1 MKKLLHILFI
11 YIGITISIA
20 QQYPVRLIPSIFQP
34 YSLKL
39 GDYATSTEPKLQLL
53 MTDLMEPQHQTG
65 LKFSLESGLNAVP
78 LAVSNDF
85 VVGFSPFTLYPG
97 SQLTLS
103 NIDVRAL
110 FELQNLSG
118 INSVQYAQ
126 ALPDGVYQFCF
137 QAYDY
142 YTKNNLSQKSCAT
155 VYLVQYDPPQLN
167 LPQNGEKLQA
177 ITPYSGGSGI
187 VFQWMPRQ
195 IAPNTKYIFTLKELW
210 DLGQS
215 PISGFLSSRV
225 LWQEESYAPT
235 LFYGLDKPQLMPGK
249 RYAWQVQAKSGNPV
263 LGANPTEDNGVY
275 KNNGLTEIF
284 YFDYVEDC
292 TLPTLLMAK
301 NAGRGRIELSWN
313 LSGKPSGLY
322 QVQYR
327 RKGSNT
333 QWQTVQSYQPR
344 YIITGLEDQ
353 TEYEYR
359 VGNAC
364 GQLAT
369 AGNND
374 NPIADIHSAGN
385 TYAYSGIQYFTTD
398 SKDKTNQ
405 NYQCGVM
412 PAVDITNKTPLQ
424 SLLGANEVFMA
435 GDFPVTVLEAQGSN
449 GIYSGTGYIVV
460 PYLADTKVKVSFNNI
475 KLNTD
480 RKLIEGVIETTYDPN
495 ETAVAYASA
504 GVGELF
510 GDQGVKDITIDY
522 EISDIKYV
530 ATPPPGKLVIEGNA
544 GAGNNNDTGSGTS
557 SQQELPVGK
566 DYTIIDKNGN
576 VWAVDEEGN
585 VTKGGEVA
593 KGGASTP
600 ENTSGVDSKG
610 SATAITAKG
619 IRVIFK
625 NSPRS
630 QYAFDEPTK
639 ALTSDYK
646 ELNGKLI
653 PFKAVENKKEEPFI
667 ASVELTDSSISA
679 DSLIFKTSK
688 GVKIASKKIGNDY
701 ELTLKGL
708 YSYATEEVQAVIKQG
723 DKYNIA
729 GVFNLVH
736 ISPKEIKLNLIP
748 TTGVRITE
756 PQQQE
761 IKNIYKKI
769 GIDVSIKVTPPFDIS
784 PYLVD
789 GKLPTED
796 VFGDLSKYSPAQNAI
811 ISAYKSKNEVGLEYY
826 LFVTDKPSSNGQN
839 GYMRLNGQFG
849 FVYDQKARTIA
860 HELAHGALRLE
871 HPFSVFKNVGQ
882 GEVKNLMDYDT
893 ENTNFIY
900 PDWKQINDPAFK
912 LYTFQGQNEG
922 EFNGGYVVSPD
933 YKIFTIG
940 SENTIIDKTDYSTNG
955 ALSNDG
961 TLPGFKLNGIK
972 YWWSNGKY
980 VSSDTDTSGY
990 SVIDM
995 SNSLST
1001 IKDGWMFLFYDKEKP
1016 CGEGTYVTVKIS
1028 DFINSRKTLKDFI
1041 SFYANAS
1048 FGTISDKVELGKKEI
1063 VGCIEEGNRWKKED
1077 NKYGNGTNL
1086 RSIEDLYDRQGGNGQ
1101 GVDESKDIVDYTERF
1116 TADEIKTMLSN
1127 ILSTEKSTGIKGKIF
1142 ITDENTTKILRDKVI
1157 ARYNNP
1163 KQKELVIWLEVNSKT
1178 RKFEVHLNNGS
1189 GLPEYARESIKN
1201 IEQILKQKPEWINDD
1216 KFWTVNF
1223 NPLTAILDGV
1233 AELIGKAEI
1242 HERFY
1247 NPDEQN
1253 YNPFPAK
1260 IYSYINLNVINNEL
1274 DILLTQA
1281 NGKYTTS
1288 RKDFA
1293 FVCGVWNGLVET
1305 VVGIPE
1311 GGSFLIKMITNEK
1324 NARTEFAEAISKI
1337 SWKHVKDMA
1346 SEEWNKYT
1354 ANPCMVSYG
1363 SGKVTMFVASCFIGV
1378 GEIKGAAAV
1387 IQTIDKL
1394 DVMGQLLNKT
1404 MKIAGTILKPVAN
1417 VSGKAIKYVLKEGVT
1432 FIKRV
1437 DIKVTPSGL
1446 GCGFPI
1452 QDIKVKLREKLSS
1465 LTPSEIDDITNKV
1478 NRAINDEGGLA
1489 KLPKDE
1495 NGNRLVEIDID
1506 GEKVPVLVGEN
1517 SSLDKIAVS
1526 ISKLDD
1532 IAAKLGLNDADKAL
1546 FKNTF
1551 KATPTLENAQ
1561 SWKLLKESIEDP
1573 NAANAL
1579 FRKADAV
1586 EALTKARLNPNIK
1599 KMGITDKAL
1608 AEIRGFKGASFED
1621 VIKQLD
1627 EFATHINPA
1636 QVEGLSKLVSD
1647 LGKGGSWSQGAEW
1660 TLRYISKNST
1670 HFNGRKIMF
1679 EVTEKWGDMENKM
1692 IRIADVVDKTNPKKI
1707 IYYELKSVID
1717 VPPGKFAEQFI
1728 KDLSRGD
1735 VTSLDQLKWIF
1746 DGKKLNN
1753 LPQKD
1758 FVKTLESSKDNLF
1771 NGKARKLFEEELG
1784 ETFLDAD
1791 DLIQALYK
1799 NESWFK
1805 KIFQKIN

>member
-1 MKKLLHILFI
+1 
-11 YIGITISIA
+11 
-20 QQYPVRLIPSIFQP
+20 
-34 YSLKL
+34 
-39 GDYATSTEPKLQLL
+39 
-53 MTDLMEPQHQTG
+53 
-65 LKFSLESGLNAVP
+65 
-78 LAVSNDF
+78 
-85 VVGFSPFTLYPG
+85 
-97 SQLTLS
+97 
-103 NIDVRAL
+103 
-110 FELQNLSG
+110 
-118 INSVQYAQ
+118 
-126 ALPDGVYQFCF
+126 
-137 QAYDY
+137 
-142 YTKNNLSQKSCAT
+142 
-155 VYLVQYDPPQLN
+155 
-167 LPQNGEKLQA
+167 
-177 ITPYSGGSGI
+177 
-187 VFQWMPRQ
+187 
-195 IAPNTKYIFTLKELW
+195 
-210 DLGQS
+210 
-215 PISGFLSSRV
+215 
-225 LWQEESYAPT
+225 
-235 LFYGLDKPQLMPGK
+235 GK

-263 LGANPTEDNGVY
+263 LGANPTEDNGIY

-301 NAGRGRIELSWN
+301 NAGRGRVELSWN

-327 RKGSNT
+327 RRGSNT
-333 QWQTVQSYQPR
+333 QWQTAQSYQPR

-374 NPIADIHSAGN
+374 NPITDSHSAGN
-385 TYAYSGIQYFTTD
+385 AYAYSGIQYFTTD

-480 RKLIEGVIETTYDPN
+480 RKLIEGIIETTYDPN

-566 DYTIIDKNGN
+566 DYTIIDKKGN

-871 HPFSVFKNVGQ
+871 HPFSAFKNVVQ
-882 GEVKNLMDYDT
+882 GEVKNLMDYET

-900 PDWKQINDPAFK
+900 PDWKQINDPKFK

-922 EFNGGYVVSPD
+922 ELAGKTWFTPDWKPLKLKTTSTIASEKGAPKGTVPGVV
-933 YKIFTIG
+933 F
-940 SENTIIDKTDYSTNG
+940 
-955 ALSNDG
+955 DG
-961 TLPGFKLNGIK
+961 TTYIYKNGVYKNEKGEPLPKSEIVEVNP
-972 YWWSNGKY
+972 
-980 VSSDTDTSGY
+980 SDTDIVYLFVIGDDICNVPTYSTDYKYASTSRENINY
-990 SVIDM
+990 TDSSKVTPREVWSCPKNNVESSYQI
-995 SNSLST
+995 
-1001 IKDGWMFLFYDKEKP
+1001 IVKDTDKTLQTFFENLKETYDKATKFYQNCASQDWKPAEEPGIVPKCFWENTTTTDYYDVTDIAFMSGIIDGGYAEVDGIVEMIELLLSGKIAEKINSFAYAYTLAYLECRDKDIQLNKAEYKALLDKLSQVNKEKGIWSWVKKNYYEP
-1016 CGEGTYVTVKIS
+1016 KVESLEDKIKECEDANQLREDISEALKEIKESIDSWEEIKTLTKNIHNKIS
-1028 DFINSRKTLKDFI
+1028 SYYNLVTSKTNEGRYEAGRLVVPVGSTVVPIVGQIGKATKISKTKTILKGVTELSENKTDDLVEKLIVKGEDAGIIASKVYRGVKYKDFI
-1041 SFYANAS
+1041 K
-1048 FGTISDKVELGKKEI
+1048 T
-1063 VGCIEEGNRWKKED
+1063 
-1077 NKYGNGTNL
+1077 
-1086 RSIEDLYDRQGGNGQ
+1086 
-1101 GVDESKDIVDYTERF
+1101 F
-1116 TADEIKTMLSN
+1116 TATEEQYRKAYQLWGEEKWEGLYQYFKTNNLN
-1127 ILSTEKSTGIKGKIF
+1127 DGWPPFEGFVKITKTETGNELAGKVF
-1142 ITDENTTKILRDKVI
+1142 DRF
-1157 ARYNNP
+1157 
-1163 KQKELVIWLEVNSKT
+1163 Q
-1178 RKFEVHLNNGS
+1178 GS
-1189 GLPEYARESIKN
+1189 G
-1201 IEQILKQKPEWINDD
+1201 
-1216 KFWTVNF
+1216 
-1223 NPLTAILDGV
+1223 
-1233 AELIGKAEI
+1233 
-1242 HERFY
+1242 
-1247 NPDEQN
+1247 
-1253 YNPFPAK
+1253 
-1260 IYSYINLNVINNEL
+1260 
-1274 DILLTQA
+1274 DI
-1281 NGKYTTS
+1281 S
-1288 RKDFA
+1288 
-1293 FVCGVWNGLVET
+1293 
-1305 VVGIPE
+1305 
-1311 GGSFLIKMITNEK
+1311 
-1324 NARTEFAEAISKI
+1324 
-1337 SWKHVKDMA
+1337 
-1346 SEEWNKYT
+1346 
-1354 ANPCMVSYG
+1354 
-1363 SGKVTMFVASCFIGV
+1363 
-1378 GEIKGAAAV
+1378 
-1387 IQTIDKL
+1387 
-1394 DVMGQLLNKT
+1394 
-1404 MKIAGTILKPVAN
+1404 
-1417 VSGKAIKYVLKEGVT
+1417 
-1432 FIKRV
+1432 
-1437 DIKVTPSGL
+1437 
-1446 GCGFPI
+1446 
-1452 QDIKVKLREKLSS
+1452 
-1465 LTPSEIDDITNKV
+1465 
-1478 NRAINDEGGLA
+1478 
-1489 KLPKDE
+1489 
-1495 NGNRLVEIDID
+1495 
-1506 GEKVPVLVGEN
+1506 
-1517 SSLDKIAVS
+1517 
-1526 ISKLDD
+1526 
-1532 IAAKLGLNDADKAL
+1532 
-1546 FKNTF
+1546 
-1551 KATPTLENAQ
+1551 
-1561 SWKLLKESIEDP
+1561 
-1573 NAANAL
+1573 
-1579 FRKADAV
+1579 
-1586 EALTKARLNPNIK
+1586 
-1599 KMGITDKAL
+1599 
-1608 AEIRGFKGASFED
+1608 
-1621 VIKQLD
+1621 
-1627 EFATHINPA
+1627 
-1636 QVEGLSKLVSD
+1636 
-1647 LGKGGSWSQGAEW
+1647 
-1660 TLRYISKNST
+1660 
-1670 HFNGRKIMF
+1670 
-1679 EVTEKWGDMENKM
+1679 
-1692 IRIADVVDKTNPKKI
+1692 
-1707 IYYELKSVID
+1707 
-1717 VPPGKFAEQFI
+1717 GKFASPVYGTQGIDDLYFTYDSRALKYNI
-1728 KDLSRGD
+1728 KDN
-1735 VTSLDQLKWIF
+1735 TNYIKF
-1746 DGKKLNN
+1746 K
-1753 LPQKD
+1753 
-1758 FVKTLESSKDNLF
+1758 FKDNLPSDLKFDYGDVQPWFGRQGLGDQVRSTIDF
-1771 NGKARKLFEEELG
+1771 NDIRIRKYIEIIEQLEYKDGKW
-1784 ETFLDAD
+1784 
-1791 DLIQALYK
+1791 I
-1799 NESWFK
+1799 
-1805 KIFQKIN
+1805 KIK

>member
-1 MKKLLHILFI
+1 MRYFYRNNTNINRNLRFKKFLAFTMVLLLSLQSILLK
-11 YIGITISIA
+11 S

-39 GDYATSTEPKLQLL
+39 GDYATSTEPKLQLQLL

-177 ITPYSGGSGI
+177 ISPYSGGSGI

-301 NAGRGRIELSWN
+301 NAGRGRVELSWN

-333 QWQTVQSYQPR
+333 EWQTVQSYQPR

-374 NPIADIHSAGN
+374 NPITDSHSAGN
-385 TYAYSGIQYFTTD
+385 AYAYSGIQYFTTD

-480 RKLIEGVIETTYDPN
+480 RKLIEGIIETTYDPN

-544 GAGNNNDTGSGTS
+544 GAGNDNYTGTGEN

-566 DYTIIDKNGN
+566 DYTIIDKKGN

-639 ALTSDYK
+639 ALASDYK

-871 HPFSVFKNVGQ
+871 HPFSAFKNVVQ
-882 GEVKNLMDYDT
+882 GEVKNLMDYET

-900 PDWKQINDPAFK
+900 PDWKQINDPKFK

-922 EFNGGYVVSPD
+922 EFSDIQLTPEWEPFKFSGSSIYISGDIKIPNGAVHGIAMCKNDDCSEKEYYYWINKDNKKGYYAEGVSNPLPITYLKQEEKDKNPAITLFWNYGTCGYNKTYTTNWNYIKDKIGFDLTKVTDENSIKYKETIPCVDGSGSTTNSEDICVGKDVAKINQGYNKVLGVIDSKDSELIVETINSVDVCSLQLLTYNEIEKLFKTLADDNNIGENKEKAIVRLTESIKSENFKTFFTLLESNGNELIKNLMNKLHDTHFLYGDNNYTSFVSSLLKMYKTNPESWVHYVKDENYFVDKIILANPIDKVQSFEQLLKGEAKRYYNTFSIDESKNVIIEENECSILPPIGGNSSGAISACVPKIINTVTVSPLSPILVETTKELPIIQLALDLDNTDKKNTLIVPAIFLDYVQEKTTENILEKSTITTLDGITIVTGGGVVLSGASKAKRVWALMEVVGAVGNIVVNTDAIDVNSNYGKAVEAYNLAMGIIGVKNIAQGGYKFAKNLPSQTKQLLQENKGIRNLLSAKYLEWNSLIMKYKSPEA
-933 YKIFTIG
+933 YINLEVRKVIEEKGTILG
-940 SENTIIDKTDYSTNG
+940 QLSGKVLRKFNTPDEISRFLKTDKNG
-955 ALSNDG
+955 AFFWSGRTSKGDG
-961 TLPGFKLNGIK
+961 VMDMALEIAQSKGGNTLEGLLAK
-972 YWWSNGKY
+972 YN
-980 VSSDTDTSGY
+980 
-990 SVIDM
+990 IDM
-995 SNSLST
+995 PIWDASN
-1001 IKDGWMFLFYDKEKP
+1001 P
-1016 CGEGTYVTVKIS
+1016 VTVKIWEDVS
-1028 DFINSRKTLKDFI
+1028 AL
-1041 SFYANAS
+1041 YATQVSGEVRAVLGKNLRP
-1048 FGTISDKVELGKKEI
+1048 GNIWETVELPRLKQNPNVTKISTIDPETMKVTVIWPKGLHWNSFSKIKMKITSIDTDGWLMGKYVNGKLQVI
-1063 VGCIEEGNRWKKED
+1063 GN
-1077 NKYGNGTNL
+1077 TNVA
-1086 RSIEDLYDRQGGNGQ
+1086 Q
-1101 GVDESKDIVDYTERF
+1101 KWDYI
-1116 TADEIKTMLSN
+1116 IKTD
-1127 ILSTEKSTGIKGKIF
+1127 G
-1142 ITDENTTKILRDKVI
+1142 
-1157 ARYNNP
+1157 
-1163 KQKELVIWLEVNSKT
+1163 
-1178 RKFEVHLNNGS
+1178 
-1189 GLPEYARESIKN
+1189 
-1201 IEQILKQKPEWINDD
+1201 QIL
-1216 KFWTVNF
+1216 V
-1223 NPLTAILDGV
+1223 G
-1233 AELIGKAEI
+1233 
-1242 HERFY
+1242 
-1247 NPDEQN
+1247 
-1253 YNPFPAK
+1253 
-1260 IYSYINLNVINNEL
+1260 
-1274 DILLTQA
+1274 
-1281 NGKYTTS
+1281 
-1288 RKDFA
+1288 RKH
-1293 FVCGVWNGLVET
+1293 
-1305 VVGIPE
+1305 
-1311 GGSFLIKMITNEK
+1311 
-1324 NARTEFAEAISKI
+1324 
-1337 SWKHVKDMA
+1337 SWLSQGEDVLA
-1346 SEEWNKYT
+1346 
-1354 ANPCMVSYG
+1354 A
-1363 SGKVTMFVASCFIGV
+1363 
-1378 GEIKGAAAV
+1378 GEIKY
-1387 IQTIDKL
+1387 
-1394 DVMGQLLNKT
+1394 N
-1404 MKIAGTILKPVAN
+1404 N
-1417 VSGKAIKYVLKEGVT
+1417 GK
-1432 FIKRV
+1432 
-1437 DIKVTPSGL
+1437 
-1446 GCGFPI
+1446 
-1452 QDIKVKLREKLSS
+1452 
-1465 LTPSEIDDITNKV
+1465 
-1478 NRAINDEGGLA
+1478 
-1489 KLPKDE
+1489 
-1495 NGNRLVEIDID
+1495 LVEISNASGHYEPTVSEALNFLRIFRQAGVNVDDATLTI
-1506 GEKVPVLVGEN
+1506 
-1517 SSLDKIAVS
+1517 LDKN
-1526 ISKLDD
+1526 
-1532 IAAKLGLNDADKAL
+1532 G
-1546 FKNTF
+1546 
-1551 KATPTLENAQ
+1551 
-1561 SWKLLKESIEDP
+1561 
-1573 NAANAL
+1573 
-1579 FRKADAV
+1579 
-1586 EALTKARLNPNIK
+1586 NIY
-1599 KMGITDKAL
+1599 
-1608 AEIRGFKGASFED
+1608 
-1621 VIKQLD
+1621 KQ
-1627 EFATHINPA
+1627 
-1636 QVEGLSKLVSD
+1636 
-1647 LGKGGSWSQGAEW
+1647 
-1660 TLRYISKNST
+1660 
-1670 HFNGRKIMF
+1670 
-1679 EVTEKWGDMENKM
+1679 
-1692 IRIADVVDKTNPKKI
+1692 
-1707 IYYELKSVID
+1707 
-1717 VPPGKFAEQFI
+1717 VPPTA
-1728 KDLSRGD
+1728 GD
-1735 VTSLDQLKWIF
+1735 RLT
-1746 DGKKLNN
+1746 
-1753 LPQKD
+1753 
-1758 FVKTLESSKDNLF
+1758 
-1771 NGKARKLFEEELG
+1771 
-1784 ETFLDAD
+1784 
-1791 DLIQALYK
+1791 YY
-1799 NESWFK
+1799 
-1805 KIFQKIN
+1805 